1 MARVGEFCTSNV
13 ARLLLTVFIGIGL
26 VLVIGAWF
34 FYSPAK
40 GSSIV
45 QPSHSVP
52 QKNTVP

>member
-1 MARVGEFCTSNV
+1 MARVGEFCTANI

-26 VLVIGAWF
+26 LLLVGAWF

-45 QPSHSVP
+45 QPTHAAP
-52 QKNTVP
+52 QKAPPQ